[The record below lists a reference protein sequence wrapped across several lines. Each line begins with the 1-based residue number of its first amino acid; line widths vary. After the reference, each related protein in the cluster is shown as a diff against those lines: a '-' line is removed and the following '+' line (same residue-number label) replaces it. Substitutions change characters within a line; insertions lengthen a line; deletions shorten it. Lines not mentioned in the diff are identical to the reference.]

1 MGYLSFEFVLLQETR
16 AEMDKSCVRRT
27 VTINLGD
34 YLLEGEYMVPT
45 YTEFNLDRCLNISHI
60 SS

>member
-1 MGYLSFEFVLLQETR
+1 
-16 AEMDKSCVRRT
+16 MDKSCVRRT

-45 YTEFNLDRCLNISHI
+45 YTKFNLDRWLNIFSHI
-60 SS
+60 IIKISFEEYWSWLI